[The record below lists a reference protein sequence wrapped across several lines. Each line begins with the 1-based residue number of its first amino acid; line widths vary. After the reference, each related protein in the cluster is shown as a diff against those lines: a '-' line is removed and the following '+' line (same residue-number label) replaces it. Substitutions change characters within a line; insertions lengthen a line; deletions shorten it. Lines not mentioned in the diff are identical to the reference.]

1 MQTDQLLIVHING
14 MHCHKCQERI
24 KQSIQL
30 IPGVHECEVDFPSAL
45 GSIIFDPNT
54 TKAREIL
61 CAIADLGY
69 STSHF
74 STQSLDKAKSR

>member
-14 MHCHKCQERI
+14 MHCHKCQDRI
-24 KQSIQL
+24 KHSLQL

-45 GSIIFDPNT
+45 GSIIFDPAI
-54 TKAREIL
+54 TKPREIL
-61 CAIADLGY
+61 TAITDLGY

-74 STQSLDKAKSR
+74 STQSRDKAKTL